1 MTGPV
6 VAPVPVDAAPRAA
19 RRRDLAVVAIFMAAL
34 AIPGLAMLA
43 GVRPP
48 LIENRAAATLPPVS
62 VRAVADTRFYLEV
75 DQAVDDAFPLR
86 AAAVTS
92 RALIDYGALGGST
105 NPDVVVGRDRW
116 LFLAGEIFARC
127 QWNAGEILE
136 IRDGLAAEFQ
146 AQGIDVRFVIAPDK
160 RTAYPQMLPP
170 VMDGRPSCTDAERA
184 AMQAGIAER
193 PDTTVDLW
201 GPVLRAIPPG
211 DLHRYYRTDSH
222 WTAEGAE
229 PAIRALVE
237 SIEPGLWDA
246 APPARVGDRDRVGD
260 LSVLLGLPE
269 KERAPAFER
278 PGTTMTRVEVPVT
291 VLSGGAGVRP
301 VVRHEAIGGAV
312 VSGTTLIV
320 YDSFFKIIEDD
331 VAPWFADS
339 VWLHVDDLSR
349 HGELAA
355 QMPAFD
361 RVIVERGERL
371 AYLTAYEVMLRPL
384 LERPQVP

>member
-1 MTGPV
+1 MTGPDV
-6 VAPVPVDAAPRAA
+6 PPVQVDAAPQFA
-19 RRRDLAVVAIFMAAL
+19 RRRDFAVVAIFMAAL
-34 AIPGLAMLA
+34 LIPGLAMLA

-48 LIENRAAATLPPVS
+48 LIENRTAATLPPVS
-62 VRAVADTRFYLEV
+62 VRAMADPRFYLEV

-86 AAAVTS
+86 AAAVVS

-116 LFLAGEIFARC
+116 LFLAGEVFARC
-127 QWNAGEILE
+127 LWDAGEVLE

-170 VMDGRPSCTDAERA
+170 VMDGRPSCTDTERA

-201 GPVLRAIPPG
+201 GPVLGAIPPG

-222 WTAEGAE
+222 WTAEGAA

-246 APPARVGDRDRVGD
+246 APPARVGDADRVGD

-278 PGTTMTRVEVPVT
+278 PGITLTQVEIPVT
-291 VLSGGAGVRP
+291 AKGGGIRP
-301 VVRHEAIGGAV
+301 VGRYTATGGAV
-312 VSGTTLIV
+312 VPGTTLIV
-320 YDSFFKIIEDD
+320 YDSFLRIIEDD

-384 LERPQVP
+384 LERP